1 MLLVNII
8 PKSFLGKIE
17 STTTNLLGNV
27 IGQDTVVSVAHKLN
41 TAVTTGRNARE
52 LLRNGAVVQLVSK
65 SAGSLLQ
72 VVMSTNGVL
81 IFDGNG
87 AANSFNTYFT
97 VEEAE
102 KGRLRFH
109 NNYNYLAF
117 EGKLACIMSFPPGA
131 KNNTSIDFRVHD
143 ILGSS
148 ELVALESCAY
158 KNHFISISP
167 DGLLKTTNIKDKN
180 IDAQFSVVPIIN
192 NQQMMYPQQ
201 TQPHQLYNMSPYSSI
216 PSMDSQSS
224 STYHEQSQSLYPQP
238 PMYHEQSQPLYPQ
251 PPMYQQQQHQPPPST
266 SLENSSFLGKIE
278 STTTNLL
285 GNVIGQDTVVSVAHK
300 LNTAVTTGRNA
311 RELLRNGAIVQL
323 VSKSAGSLL
332 QVVMSTNGVLIFD
345 GNGAA
350 NSFNT
355 YFTVEEA
362 EKGRL
367 RFHNNYN
374 YLAFEGKLACI
385 MSFPPG
391 AKNNTSID
399 FRVHDIL
406 GTSELVALES
416 CAYKNHFISISP
428 DGLLKTT
435 NMKDKNI
442 DAQFSVVPIINNQQ
456 MMYPQQT
463 QPHQLYNMSP
473 YSSIPSNNANVSMD
487 SQPSSMYHDQSQS
500 LYPQPPKYHEQS
512 QPLYPQ
518 PPMYQQ
524 QQHQPPPSTSLENSS
539 YATQSPYNQSTT
551 SSSLYPK
558 FN

>member
-1 MLLVNII
+1 M
-8 PKSFLGKIE
+8 
-17 STTTNLLGNV
+17 
-27 IGQDTVVSVAHKLN
+27 
-41 TAVTTGRNARE
+41 
-52 LLRNGAVVQLVSK
+52 
-65 SAGSLLQ
+65 
-72 VVMSTNGVL
+72 
-81 IFDGNG
+81 
-87 AANSFNTYFT
+87 
-97 VEEAE
+97 
-102 KGRLRFH
+102 
-109 NNYNYLAF
+109 
-117 EGKLACIMSFPPGA
+117 
-131 KNNTSIDFRVHD
+131 
-143 ILGSS
+143 
-148 ELVALESCAY
+148 
-158 KNHFISISP
+158 
-167 DGLLKTTNIKDKN
+167 KN
-180 IDAQFSVVPIIN
+180 IFNNPVVRMVRDEVN
-192 NQQMMYPQQ
+192 DLRKKNKDTKTDQE
-201 TQPHQLYNMSPYSSI
+201 I
-216 PSMDSQSS
+216 PSGPPAY
-224 STYHEQSQSLYPQP
+224 YH
-238 PMYHEQSQPLYPQ
+238 H
-251 PPMYQQQQHQPPPST
+251 PPST
-266 SLENSSFLGKIE
+266 SSSTTTTDSYSHTASSTAGYSQTNAYPTLTTHNNQERDRQSFLGKIE

-435 NMKDKNI
+435 NTKDKNI

>member
-1 MLLVNII
+1 MKNIFNNPVVRMVRDEVNDLRKKNKDTKTDQEI
-8 PKSFLGKIE
+8 PAGPPAYCHHPPSTSSSTTTTTDSYSHTASSTAGYSQTNAYPTLTTHNQERDRQSFLGKIE

-143 ILGSS
+143 ILGTS

-180 IDAQFSVVPIIN
+180 IDAQFSVVSIIS

-216 PSMDSQSS
+216 PSMDSQ
-224 STYHEQSQSLYPQP
+224 
-238 PMYHEQSQPLYPQ
+238 
-251 PPMYQQQQHQPPPST
+251 
-266 SLENSSFLGKIE
+266 
-278 STTTNLL
+278 
-285 GNVIGQDTVVSVAHK
+285 
-300 LNTAVTTGRNA
+300 
-311 RELLRNGAIVQL
+311 
-323 VSKSAGSLL
+323 
-332 QVVMSTNGVLIFD
+332 
-345 GNGAA
+345 
-350 NSFNT
+350 
-355 YFTVEEA
+355 
-362 EKGRL
+362 
-367 RFHNNYN
+367 
-374 YLAFEGKLACI
+374 
-385 MSFPPG
+385 
-391 AKNNTSID
+391 
-399 FRVHDIL
+399 
-406 GTSELVALES
+406 
-416 CAYKNHFISISP
+416 
-428 DGLLKTT
+428 
-435 NMKDKNI
+435 
-442 DAQFSVVPIINNQQ
+442 
-456 MMYPQQT
+456 
-463 QPHQLYNMSP
+463 
-473 YSSIPSNNANVSMD
+473 
-487 SQPSSMYHDQSQS
+487 PSSMYHEQSQS

-524 QQHQPPPSTSLENSS
+524 QQQPPPSTSLENSS